1 MITVATMKPMVAEAG
16 IRHVHAV
23 EPGDERRH
31 RDDRGPRGDLLGD
44 DVHPVALDGQ
54 VGLQDRGDQVAQR
67 LGPLGR
73 AQHVVVDI
81 LVVGHQ
87 LLVDVLQV
95 AAHHG
100 VQHLP
105 HRQHH
110 PAQDHE

>member
-1 MITVATMKPMVAEAG
+1 VIAEAG

-23 EPGDERRH
+23 EAGDERRH

-54 VGLQDRGDQVAQR
+54 VGLQDGRHQVAQR

-73 AQHVVVDI
+73 AQHVVVDV
-81 LVVGHQ
+81 LVVGHEV
-87 LLVDVLQV
+87 LIDVPQV

-100 VQHLP
+100 VQQLS